1 MQQSS
6 LSLRAVIEQVSQE
19 KGIDPKILV
28 EATEQAILTAAKR
41 TFGMDRELEARFNAD
56 TGWVDL
62 FQYMTVVEEVDDD
75 EREITLDDAKKYGL
89 EAELG
94 EELGF
99 QVFYRPEDADQA
111 RKQDKEFG
119 DLLQMRQHRQGFGR
133 IAAQTAKQV
142 IIQRVRD

>member
-6 LSLRAVIEQVSQE
+6 LTLQHVIEQVSQE

-41 TFGMDRELEARFNAD
+41 TFGPDRELEARFND
-56 TGWVDL
+56 ETGWVDL
-62 FQYMTVVEEVDDD
+62 YQYMTVVEEVDDD
-75 EREITLDDAKKYGL
+75 EREISAEDAKRLGL
-89 EAELG
+89 DAELG

-99 QVFYRPEDADQA
+99 QVFYRDEDADQA

-119 DLLQMRQHRQGFGR
+119 DLLQLRQHRHGFGR

-142 IIQRVRD
+142 I